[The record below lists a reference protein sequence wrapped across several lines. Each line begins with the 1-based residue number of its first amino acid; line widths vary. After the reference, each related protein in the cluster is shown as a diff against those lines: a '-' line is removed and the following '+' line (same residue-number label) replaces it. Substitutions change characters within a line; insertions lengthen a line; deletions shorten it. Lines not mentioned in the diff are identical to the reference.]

1 VALAAFRR
9 AAGAMREAAAI
20 GCFWRSAASSRA
32 EVLRQMEQ
40 RVEAVGMGEHGAVA
54 FEMFYGSL
62 APVEFVGAS
71 GANARCHNG
80 FAPVLRRVID

>member
-1 VALAAFRR
+1 
-9 AAGAMREAAAI
+9 
-20 GCFWRSAASSRA
+20 
-32 EVLRQMEQ
+32 
-40 RVEAVGMGEHGAVA
+40 MGEHGAVA